1 MAGYTASSRL
11 QGAVPRFAGAGPSVG
26 GAGPSVGGT
35 APSHAVD
42 TRPAVTEPA
51 AVDQVELVGQPLDE
65 SIRDWLASV
74 GESWTQ
80 LTFYLFDPESWR

>member
-1 MAGYTASSRL
+1 MAGYAASSRL

-26 GAGPSVGGT
+26 GT

-42 TRPAVTEPA
+42 ERPAVTEPP
-51 AVDQVELVGQPLDE
+51 VIDQVELVGRPLDE

>member
-1 MAGYTASSRL
+1 MAGYAASSRL

-26 GAGPSVGGT
+26 GA
-35 APSHAVD
+35 APSYVVD
-42 TRPAVTEPA
+42 PRPAVTEPPV
-51 AVDQVELVGQPLDE
+51 VDQIELVGRPLDE